1 MASKPH
7 TQNYQISIN
16 FNGLFAIHCVISRY
30 LIRKPMRRHK
40 LISEIY
46 KHAEVINANKT
57 TLVFLIATMT
67 DKALTKFHKEF
78 MEKKPYNGL

>member
-1 MASKPH
+1 MNKDEEIKQLK
-7 TQNYQISIN
+7 T
-16 FNGLFAIHCVISRY
+16 
-30 LIRKPMRRHK
+30 MRRHK

-78 MEKKPYNGL
+78 MEKQPYNAP